1 MSVYEDLR
9 RQLAELI
16 EERKLTPMRDGDTI
30 QRLVNETVQGYQT
43 AAHAGDTQ
51 SLRDPAEMARRLW
64 NAITGYGPITEL
76 LDRPDIE
83 EIFIEGDRISYIGDS
98 GRLEALM
105 APTTEA
111 ENRQIIDRMLAGT
124 NRRLDA
130 SSAIQQARVLD
141 GRARL
146 TAVIPPVSDRV
157 SATLR
162 KYTIADETL
171 ATLVERNSLPVSA
184 AAFLWAL
191 AQVSASTLFSGPTGA
206 GKTTAMSAYLRAVPD
221 DICIRMVE
229 EVRELHIPLSLHS
242 SFYEASGV
250 SMDGGRRYSLRD
262 LIKVCL
268 AQRVDLLCVGE
279 VRGQEAYELTRAV
292 NAGCGFTC
300 TVHANSAREALS
312 ALVENSLK
320 AGENIPESVARR
332 SFARGIDIVVHLD
345 RRIGSGG
352 YGPRRKVAEIL
363 SIAPSIA
370 TDDFTTE
377 PIFTREDRDGP
388 MEWTGTLPQPDV
400 ARRIGEILPEG
411 VQVKDLLAG
420 EWRPHL

>member
-1 MSVYEDLR
+1 MSVYQELR
-9 RQLAELI
+9 RRVAEEI
-16 EERKLTPMRDGDTI
+16 EERKLSPVANADAVRA
-30 QRLVNETVQGYQT
+30 LVGATVSGYQR
-43 AAHAGDTQ
+43 AAHAGQATP
-51 SLRDPAEMARRLW
+51 LRDPHDMVERLW
-64 NAITGYGPITEL
+64 QAIAGFGPITDL
-76 LDRPDIE
+76 LASSDVE
-83 EIFIEGDRISYIGDS
+83 EIFIEGDRISFIRSD

-105 APTTEA
+105 APTTA
-111 ENRQIIDRMLAGT
+111 VENRQLIDRLLAGT

-146 TAVIPPVSDRV
+146 TAVIPPVSDRL

-171 ATLVERNSLPVSA
+171 GSLVERRSMPDA
-184 AAFLWAL
+184 AAGFLWAL
-191 AQVSASTLFSGPTGA
+191 AQAAGSVLFSGPTGA
-206 GKTTAMSAYLRAVPD
+206 GKTTAMSAFLRAVPD
-221 DICIRMVE
+221 DMCIRMCE

-242 SFYEASGV
+242 SFYEASTV
-250 SMDGGRRYSLRD
+250 AMDGGRRYSLRD

-279 VRGQEAYELTRAV
+279 VRGEEAYELTRAV

-300 TVHANSAREALS
+300 TIHANSAREALS

-332 SFARGIDIVVHLD
+332 SFARGIDVVVHLD
-345 RRIGSGG
+345 RRLGSGG
-352 YGPRRKVAEIL
+352 SGPNRQVAEIL
-363 SIAPSIA
+363 SVAPSLA
-370 TDDFTTE
+370 EDFTTE
-377 PIFTREDRDGP
+377 PVFTRAQRNAP
-388 MEWTGTLPQPDV
+388 MEWTGTMPQPDLT
-400 ARRIGEILPEG
+400 RRMDEILPDG
-411 VQVKDLLAG
+411 TTTKDLLAG

>member
-1 MSVYEDLR
+1 MSVYHDLR
-9 RQLAELI
+9 RHLAEEV
-16 EERKLTPMRDGDTI
+16 EERKLSPDADMEAI
-30 QRLVNETVQGYQT
+30 QRLVNETVQSYQT

-51 SLRDPAEMARRLW
+51 PLRDPTEMSRRLW
-64 NAITGYGPITEL
+64 HAIAGFGPITEL
-76 LDRPDIE
+76 LERPDVE
-83 EIFIEGDRISYIGDS
+83 EIFIEGDRISYIGSS

-105 APTTEA
+105 APTTEG
-111 ENRQIIDRMLAGT
+111 ENRQIVDRMLAGT

-130 SSAIQQARVLD
+130 TSAIQQARVLD
-141 GRARL
+141 GKARL
-146 TAVIPPVSDRV
+146 TAVIPPVSDRLSV
-157 SATLR
+157 TLR

-171 ATLVERNSLPVSA
+171 ATLVDRRSLPASA
-184 AAFLWAL
+184 ASFLWAL

-279 VRGQEAYELTRAV
+279 VRGEEAYELTRAV

-320 AGENIPESVARR
+320 AGENIPEGVARR
-332 SFARGIDIVVHLD
+332 SFARGIDVVVHLD

-352 YGPRRKVAEIL
+352 HGPSRKVGEIL
-363 SIAPSIA
+363 GIAPSMA
-370 TDDFTTE
+370 ADDFTTE
-377 PIFTREDRDGP
+377 PIFTRETRDAP
-388 MEWTGTLPQPDV
+388 MEWTGALPQPDV
-400 ARRIGEILPEG
+400 VRRVEEILPES
-411 VQVKDLLAG
+411 VTIKDLMAG

>member
-1 MSVYEDLR
+1 MSVYADLR
-9 RQLAELI
+9 RRLAEEI
-16 EERKLTPMRDGDTI
+16 EDRKLSPDADAATI
-30 QRLVNETVQGYQT
+30 QRLVGETVQTYQT
-43 AAHAGDTQ
+43 AAHSGDGRP
-51 SLRDPAEMARRLW
+51 LRDPNEMAQRLW
-64 NAITGYGPITEL
+64 HGIAGYGPITEL
-76 LDRPDIE
+76 LDRADIE
-83 EIFIEGDRISYIGDS
+83 EIFIEGDRISYIGAS
-98 GRLEALM
+98 GRLEALL
-105 APTTEA
+105 APTTEI
-111 ENRQIIDRMLAGT
+111 ENRQIVDRMLAGT

-141 GRARL
+141 GKARL
-146 TAVIPPVSDRV
+146 TAVIPPVSDRLSV
-157 SATLR
+157 TLR

-171 ATLVERNSLPVSA
+171 GTLVDRQALPTNA

-229 EVRELHIPLSLHS
+229 EVRELHVPLSLHS
-242 SFYEASGV
+242 SFYEASSV
-250 SMDGGRRYSLRD
+250 AMDGGRRYSLRD

-268 AQRVDLLCVGE
+268 SQRVDLLCVGE
-279 VRGQEAYELTRAV
+279 VRGAEAYELTRAV

-332 SFARGIDIVVHLD
+332 SFARGIDVVVHLD

-352 YGPRRKVAEIL
+352 HGPSRKVAEIL
-363 SIAPSIA
+363 SVAPSIA
-370 TDDFTTE
+370 ADDFTTE
-377 PIFTREDRDGP
+377 AVFARESRDAP
-388 MEWTGTLPQPDV
+388 MEWTGTLPQPEV
-400 ARRIGEILPEG
+400 AQRIEEILPHG
-411 VQVKDLLAG
+411 VTAKDLLVG

>member
-1 MSVYEDLR
+1 MSVYHELR
-9 RQLAELI
+9 HRVAEEI
-16 EERKLTPMRDGDTI
+16 EERKLTPERDRAAI
-30 QRLVNETVQGYQT
+30 QSLVGEAVRSYQT
-43 AAHAGDTQ
+43 AAHAGDTRA
-51 SLRDPAEMARRLW
+51 LRDPTDMARRLW
-64 NAITGYGPITEL
+64 HAIAGFGPITDL
-76 LDRPDIE
+76 LERPDVE
-83 EIFIEGDRISYIGDS
+83 EIFIEGDRISYIGES

-105 APTTEA
+105 APTTEV
-111 ENRQIIDRMLAGT
+111 ENRLIVDRMLAGT

-130 SSAIQQARVLD
+130 SSAIQQARVLE
-141 GRARL
+141 GKARL
-146 TAVIPPVSDRV
+146 TAVIPPVSDRLSV
-157 SATLR
+157 TLR

-171 ATLVERNSLPVSA
+171 ATLVDRGSLPANA

-242 SFYEASGV
+242 SFYEASAIA
-250 SMDGGRRYSLRD
+250 MDGVRRYSLRD

-279 VRGQEAYELTRAV
+279 VRGAEAYELTRAV

-320 AGENIPESVARR
+320 AGENIPEGVARR
-332 SFARGIDIVVHLD
+332 SFARGIDVVVHLD
-345 RRIGSGG
+345 RRIGAGG
-352 YGPRRKVAEIL
+352 HGPRRKVGEIL

-370 TDDFTTE
+370 ADDFTTE
-377 PIFTREDRDGP
+377 PIYNRETRDAP
-388 MEWTGTLPQPDV
+388 MEWTGSLPQE
-400 ARRIGEILPEG
+400 ALAGRIGEILPQG
-411 VQVKDLLAG
+411 VGIEDLLAG
-420 EWRPHL
+420 DWRPHS

>member
-1 MSVYEDLR
+1 ML
-9 RQLAELI
+9 
-16 EERKLTPMRDGDTI
+16 
-30 QRLVNETVQGYQT
+30 
-43 AAHAGDTQ
+43 
-51 SLRDPAEMARRLW
+51 
-64 NAITGYGPITEL
+64 
-76 LDRPDIE
+76 
-83 EIFIEGDRISYIGDS
+83 EGDRISFIGGS
-98 GRLEALM
+98 GRLEALLV
-105 APTTEA
+105 PTTEV
-111 ENRQIIDRMLAGT
+111 ENRQIVDRLLAGT

-141 GRARL
+141 GKARL
-146 TAVIPPVSDRV
+146 TAVIPPVSDRLSV
-157 SATLR
+157 TLR

-171 ATLVERNSLPVSA
+171 ATLVERQSMPAAA

-191 AQVSASTLFSGPTGA
+191 AQIGASTLFSGPTGA

-221 DICIRMVE
+221 DMCIRMVE
-229 EVRELHIPLSLHS
+229 DVRELHVPLSLHS
-242 SFYEASGV
+242 SFYEASSV
-250 SMDGGRRYSLRD
+250 AMDGGRRYSLRD

-279 VRGQEAYELTRAV
+279 VRGEEAYELTRAV

-332 SFARGIDIVVHLD
+332 SFARGIDVVVHLD
-345 RRIGSGG
+345 RRIGAGG
-352 YGPRRKVAEIL
+352 YGPTRKVAEVV
-363 SIAPSIA
+363 SIAPSMA

-377 PIFTREDRDGP
+377 AVFAREVRDAP
-388 MEWTGTLPQPDV
+388 MEWTGALPQPDV
-400 ARRIGEILPEG
+400 GRRIEEILPQG
-411 VQVKDLLAG
+411 VTVKDVLAG

>member
-1 MSVYEDLR
+1 MSVYADLR
-9 RQLAELI
+9 RRLAEEI
-16 EERKLTPMRDGDTI
+16 EERKLSPDEDAARI
-30 QRLVNETVQGYQT
+30 QRLVKETVQAYQT
-43 AAHAGDTQ
+43 AAHAGDGRP
-51 SLRDPAEMARRLW
+51 LRDPHEMARRLW
-64 NAITGYGPITEL
+64 HGIAGYGPITEL

-83 EIFIEGDRISYIGDS
+83 EIFIEGDRISYIGSS
-98 GRLEALM
+98 GRLEALL
-105 APTTEA
+105 APTTES
-111 ENRQIIDRMLAGT
+111 ENRQIVDRLLAGT

-141 GRARL
+141 GKARL
-146 TAVIPPVSDRV
+146 TAVIPPVSDRLSV
-157 SATLR
+157 TLR
-162 KYTIADETL
+162 KYTISDETL
-171 ATLVERNSLPVSA
+171 GTLVDRQAMPTSA

-242 SFYEASGV
+242 SFYEASSV
-250 SMDGGRRYSLRD
+250 AMDGGRRYSLRD

-279 VRGQEAYELTRAV
+279 VRGEEAYELTRAV

-332 SFARGIDIVVHLD
+332 SFARGIDVVVHLD

-352 YGPRRKVAEIL
+352 YGPARKVGEIV
-363 SIAPSIA
+363 SIAPSMA

-377 PIFTREDRDGP
+377 PIFSRESRDAP

-400 ARRIGEILPEG
+400 ARRIEEILPQG
-411 VQVKDLLAG
+411 VTVKDVLAG

>member
-1 MSVYEDLR
+1 MSVYHELR
-9 RQLAELI
+9 HRLAEEI
-16 EERKLTPMRDGDTI
+16 EERKLAPDRDREAI
-30 QRLVNETVQGYQT
+30 QRLVGDTVRAYQT
-43 AAHAGDTQ
+43 AAHAGDTRA
-51 SLRDPAEMARRLW
+51 LRDPTDMARRLW
-64 NAITGYGPITEL
+64 HAIAGFGPITEL
-76 LDRPDIE
+76 LERPDVE
-83 EIFIEGDRISYIGDS
+83 EIFIEGDRISYIGGS

-105 APTTEA
+105 APTTEV
-111 ENRQIIDRMLAGT
+111 ENRQIVDRMLAGT

-130 SSAIQQARVLD
+130 SSAIQQARVLE
-141 GRARL
+141 GKARL
-146 TAVIPPVSDRV
+146 TAVIPPVSDRLSV
-157 SATLR
+157 TLR

-171 ATLVERNSLPVSA
+171 ATLVDRGSLPANA

-242 SFYEASGV
+242 SFYEASGIA
-250 SMDGGRRYSLRD
+250 MDGGRRYSLRD

-279 VRGQEAYELTRAV
+279 VRGEEAYELTRAV

-320 AGENIPESVARR
+320 AGENIPEGVARR
-332 SFARGIDIVVHLD
+332 SFARGIDVVVHLD
-345 RRIGSGG
+345 RRIGGG
-352 YGPRRKVAEIL
+352 GHGPRRKVGEIL
-363 SIAPSIA
+363 AIAPSIA
-370 TDDFTTE
+370 ADDFTTE
-377 PIFTREDRDGP
+377 PIYTRETRDAP
-388 MEWTGTLPQPDV
+388 MDWTGILPQKAL
-400 ARRIGEILPEG
+400 ARRIGEILPQG
-411 VQVKDLLAG
+411 VGIEDLLAG
-420 EWRPHL
+420 DWRPHL

>member
-1 MSVYEDLR
+1 MSVYGELR
-9 RQLAELI
+9 RRVAEEV
-16 EERKLTPMRDGDTI
+16 EERRLSPDGDTATV
-30 QRLVNETVQGYQT
+30 QRLVTETVQAYQT
-43 AAHAGDTQ
+43 TAHAGDTQ
-51 SLRDPAEMARRLW
+51 PLRDPADMARRLW
-64 NAITGYGPITEL
+64 HAIAGFGPLTEL
-76 LDRPDIE
+76 LERSDIE
-83 EIFIEGDRISYIGDS
+83 EIFIEGDRISYIGAS
-98 GRLEALM
+98 GRLEALL
-105 APTTEA
+105 APTNEA

-141 GRARL
+141 GKARL
-146 TAVIPPVSDRV
+146 TAVIPPVSDRL

-171 ATLVERNSLPVSA
+171 GTLVDRQSMPTSA

-242 SFYEASGV
+242 SFYEAS
-250 SMDGGRRYSLRD
+250 SIAMDGGRRYSLRD

-279 VRGQEAYELTRAV
+279 VRGEEAYELTRAV

-332 SFARGIDIVVHLD
+332 SFARGIDVVVHLD

-352 YGPRRKVAEIL
+352 YGPSRKVAEVL

-377 PIFTREDRDGP
+377 PIFSRATRDAP
-388 MEWTGTLPQPDV
+388 LEWTGTLPQPDV
-400 ARRIGEILPEG
+400 MRRIEEILPPD
-411 VQVKDLLAG
+411 VSMKDVLGG

>member
-1 MSVYEDLR
+1 MSVYDDLKR
-9 RQLAELI
+9 RVAEAI
-16 EERKLTPMRDGDTI
+16 EERKLTPTRDGGTI
-30 QRLVNETVQGYQT
+30 QRLVDDTVQAYQK

-51 SLRDPAEMARRLW
+51 PLRDPAEMARRLW
-64 NAITGYGPITEL
+64 RSLTGFGPITEL
-76 LDRPDIE
+76 LERPDIE
-83 EIFIEGDRISYIGDS
+83 EIFIEGDRISYIGAS
-98 GRLEALM
+98 GRLEALL
-105 APTTEA
+105 APTTEM
-111 ENRQIIDRMLAGT
+111 ENRQIVDRMLAGT

-130 SSAIQQARVLD
+130 SSAIQQARVLH
-141 GRARL
+141 GKARL
-146 TAVIPPVSDRV
+146 TAVIPPVSDRLSV
-157 SATLR
+157 TLR

-171 ATLVERNSLPVSA
+171 ATLVDRDAMPTSA

-191 AQVSASTLFSGPTGA
+191 AQISASTLFSGPTGA
-206 GKTTAMSAYLRAVPD
+206 GKTTAMSAFLRAVPD

-229 EVRELHIPLSLHS
+229 EVRELHVPLSLHS

-250 SMDGGRRYSLRD
+250 AMDGGRRYSLRD

-268 AQRVDLLCVGE
+268 SQRVDLLCVGE
-279 VRGQEAYELTRAV
+279 VRGEEAYELTRAV

-320 AGENIPESVARR
+320 AGENIPAGVARR

-352 YGPRRKVAEIL
+352 RGPRRKVAEIL

-377 PIFTREDRDGP
+377 AIFARDGRDGP
-388 MEWTGTLPQPDV
+388 MEWTGAMPQPDMV
-400 ARRIGEILPEG
+400 RRIEEVLPDG
-411 VQVKDLLAG
+411 VLVKDLLSG
-420 EWRPHL
+420 EWRPQR

>member
-1 MSVYEDLR
+1 MSVYGELR
-9 RQLAELI
+9 RRIAEEV
-16 EERKLTPMRDGDTI
+16 EERKLSPDRDAARV
-30 QRLVNETVQGYQT
+30 QRLVNETVQAYQT

-51 SLRDPAEMARRLW
+51 PLRDPTDMARRLW
-64 NAITGYGPITEL
+64 HAIAGYGPLTEL

-83 EIFIEGDRISYIGDS
+83 EIFIEGDRISYIGAS
-98 GRLEALM
+98 GRLEALL
-105 APTTEA
+105 APTNES
-111 ENRQIIDRMLAGT
+111 ENRQIVDRMLAGT

-141 GRARL
+141 GKARL
-146 TAVIPPVSDRV
+146 TAVIPPVSDRLSV
-157 SATLR
+157 TLR

-171 ATLVERNSLPVSA
+171 GTLVERQSMPTNT

-191 AQVSASTLFSGPTGA
+191 AQISASTLFSGPTGA

-242 SFYEASGV
+242 SFYEASSV
-250 SMDGGRRYSLRD
+250 AMDGGRRYSLRD

-279 VRGQEAYELTRAV
+279 VRGEEAYELTRAV

-332 SFARGIDIVVHLD
+332 SFARGIDVVVHLD

-352 YGPRRKVAEIL
+352 YGPSRKVAEVL

-377 PIFTREDRDGP
+377 PIFARATRDAP
-388 MEWTGTLPQPDV
+388 LEWTGTLPQPDV
-400 ARRIGEILPEG
+400 VRRIEDILPQD
-411 VQVKDLLAG
+411 VTMKDLLAG